1 MQIVRKKPDISLRSA
16 LLIVVGGLI
25 GLYFLGHFDP
35 VPERSETNP
44 DGIFLYYG
52 PEAETVF
59 QPGLDAQTQIA
70 AEEALKDTAYFA
82 AYAVGPYQRS
92 GFWGGAHS
100 EDLARTYALADCGH
114 DCRVVATRLP
124 RHRDPTRSEPVATEA
139 MARNLAIRWPFTR
152 DYVALGGAGAWGHK
166 HKTVGRHSRARAMRQ
181 AGSDCEA
188 RRALEAVTDLSL
200 SAPCTIQP
208 LTEIIDLRPKPEVY
222 PARFTVGLTALT
234 PVDETEAVEMPDAPS
249 RWVTPYMPKGL
260 HGARAD
266 NGETSYEVVRKA
278 GWPEAGMQI
287 ALTKCKAARRP
298 GEPDCVVSHV
308 RTPVSNV
315 PTDSLAVT
323 PGLYEAYEAWRLHD
337 GAGAF
342 AIGPYGAWG
351 FAYNHPDVESAM
363 QKAAD
368 WCWYHTRKSWGYRQ
382 VDNAF
387 LDADV
392 HCRIVAVTE

>member
-1 MQIVRKKPDISLRSA
+1 MELAQKKSEFSVTGA
-16 LLIVVGGLI
+16 LLVIFGGLI
-25 GLYFLGHFDP
+25 GLYFLGHFDA
-35 VPERSETNP
+35 VPERSEANQ
-44 DGIFLYYG
+44 DGVFLYYG

-59 QPGLDAQTQIA
+59 EPGLDAQTQIT
-70 AEEALKDTAYFA
+70 AEEALKDAAYFA
-82 AYAVGPYQRS
+82 AFAAGPYQKS
-92 GFWGGAHS
+92 GAWVGAHS
-100 EDLARTYALADCGH
+100 LDLARSYALAECGDDCH
-114 DCRVVATRLP
+114 VVATRLP
-124 RHRDPTRSEPVATEA
+124 LHRDPTRSEPVATEA

-152 DYVALGGAGAWGHK
+152 DYIALGGAGAWGHK
-166 HKTVGRHSRARAMRQ
+166 HKPAGRHTRARAMRQ
-181 AGSDCEA
+181 AGADCEA
-188 RRALEAVTDLSL
+188 RRALETVANPAL

-208 LTEIIDLRPKPEVY
+208 LKEFIDLRPKPALY

-234 PVDETEAVEMPDAPS
+234 PVAETEVVEMPGAPS
-249 RWVTPYMPKGL
+249 RWITPYMPKGL

-266 NGETSYEVVRKA
+266 NGETSYDVVRNA
-278 GWPEAGMQI
+278 GWPAAGAQI
-287 ALTKCKAARRP
+287 ALTKCNAARRP

-308 RTPVSNV
+308 RIPENDV
-315 PTDSLAVT
+315 PSDRLAVT
-323 PGLYEAYEAWRLHD
+323 PGVYEAYQVWLARD

-351 FAYNHPDVESAM
+351 SAFDHPSVEAAM

-368 WCWYHTRKSWGYRQ
+368 WCWYHTRKSWAYRQ